1 VDGWYRWFL
10 PEHRSFGDVVN
21 RWPERLR
28 PLVWRYGAVRA
39 ITLVV
44 AARKHPAL
52 AAIRRDPGWRCL
64 VLLSAM
70 FGVRP
75 KLVVLHFID
84 NDLRREGIRGLLD
97 VGWRPVE
104 RWALRRSMVRARAG
118 VV

>member
-1 VDGWYRWFL
+1 
-10 PEHRSFGDVVN
+10 
-21 RWPERLR
+21 
-28 PLVWRYGAVRA
+28 
-39 ITLVV
+39 V

-84 NDLRREGIRGLLD
+84 NDLRREGIAD
-97 VGWRPVE
+97 FST
-104 RWALRRSMVRARAG
+104 WAGGPSSAG
-118 VV
+118 RCDEAWSEPGRVS

>member
-1 VDGWYRWFL
+1 
-10 PEHRSFGDVVN
+10 
-21 RWPERLR
+21 
-28 PLVWRYGAVRA
+28 
-39 ITLVV
+39 
-44 AARKHPAL
+44 
-52 AAIRRDPGWRCL
+52 

-104 RWALRRSMVRARAG
+104 RWALRRSMVRAQAG